1 MKTLVHGA
9 TRLTAMSKNPF
20 PSAVLWDLDGTLID
34 SEHYWA
40 ISQAKLA
47 KQYGATWTEEDERGV
62 IGSSL
67 YDSSSLIRKKFGIQ
81 DRSVQEIID
90 HLTDEVIEQM
100 RSALPW
106 RPGALELLLGLRQA
120 GIKTALVTM
129 SMRRMA
135 LAVVEAIP
143 FEAFDAVVAGDDVTM
158 GKPHPE
164 PYLKAA
170 EILGVEPKH
179 CIAFEDS
186 IPGLTSAVAA
196 GTNAVGVT
204 NMIPLPTGSDRK
216 VIDSLLGIG
225 VDTLHELR
233 VHV

>member
-1 MKTLVHGA
+1 MKTLVHAA
-9 TRLTAMSKNPF
+9 TRLTTMSKNPF
-20 PSAVLWDLDGTLID
+20 PMAVLWDLDGTLID
-34 SEHYWA
+34 SEHYWS
-40 ISQAKLA
+40 ISQNRLA
-47 KQYGATWTEEDERGV
+47 KHYGASWTEEDEKGV

-67 YDSSSLIRKKFGIQ
+67 YDSSALIKSKFGIQ

-100 RSALPW
+100 RTSLPW
-106 RPGALELLLGLRQA
+106 RPGALELLLELRQS

-135 LAVVEAIP
+135 LAVVESIP
-143 FEAFDAVVAGDDVTM
+143 FDAFDVVVAGDDVRF

-170 EILGVEPKH
+170 EALEVEPRH

-186 IPGLTSAVAA
+186 ITGLTSAVAA

-204 NMIPLPTGSDRK
+204 NMLQLPTGADRK
-216 VIDSLLGIG
+216 IIDSLHGLTIANLQ
-225 VDTLHELR
+225 DLR
-233 VHV
+233 IHV

>member
-1 MKTLVHGA
+1 MPKI
-9 TRLTAMSKNPF
+9 PF

-40 ISQAKLA
+40 ISQSRLA
-47 KQYGATWTEEDERGV
+47 DQYGAVWTKEDEKGV

-67 YDSSSLIRKKFGIQ
+67 YDSSALIKSKFGIA
-81 DRSVQEIID
+81 DLSVQEIID
-90 HLTDEVIEQM
+90 HLTDEVIDQM
-100 RSALPW
+100 RKALPW
-106 RPGALELLLGLRQA
+106 RPGALELLLELRQA
-120 GIKTALVTM
+120 GVKTAMVTM

-143 FEAFDAVVAGDDVTM
+143 FDAFDEVIAGDDVRF

-164 PYLKAA
+164 PYLTAA
-170 EILGVEPKH
+170 ERLGLHPSQ
-179 CIAFEDS
+179 CLAFEDS
-186 IPGLTSAVAA
+186 ITGLTSAVAA

-204 NMIPLPTGSDRK
+204 NMLELPQGDDRK
-216 VIDSLLGIG
+216 IIDSLVGIN
-225 VDTLHELR
+225 LNNIHELR